1 MKFKKIMESSFMSNE
16 DVVVS
21 ILIPVY
27 NGARYIEKTI
37 RSLLAQTYSNYEIIF
52 IDDSSSD
59 DSLSILRQ
67 YEKENHRIKVHT
79 KPNGGNAVKSLMY
92 GLPLAS
98 GKYMFYSSQD
108 DLYSPDLLEKMVEKA
123 LSTGADAVIPEMIW
137 YNDTENTDERLV
149 GIKGNKNIVL
159 TGGEACGLSL
169 DWEIHGF
176 SLRNM
181 ELVRKIGYEDFAM
194 NSDEYITRKFY
205 LNCNKVVFSDGEFFY
220 RQDNSDA
227 ITKSLTVKTFEVAI
241 TNIKLL
247 ELLDEHKL
255 NNEFKY
261 YLLKSLRGVVGKFI
275 LLFSNCYKLGI
286 KDSFKAAKV
295 LYSGWAGVVSIIL
308 NKKLFT
314 FCVINFFNKKHL
326 LPSKLF
332 GTKK

>member
-1 MKFKKIMESSFMSNE
+1 MINKDI
-16 DVVVS
+16 VVS

-27 NGARYIEKTI
+27 NGAKYIEKTI
-37 RSLLAQTYSNYEIIF
+37 KSLLDQTYSNYEVIF

-59 DSLSILRQ
+59 ESLSILRQ
-67 YEKENHRIKVHT
+67 YEKEDSRIKVYT

-108 DLYSPDLLEKMVEKA
+108 DLYSSDLLEKMVEKA

-137 YNDTENTDERLV
+137 YNDTDNTDERLV

-159 TGGEACGLSL
+159 TGVEACGLSL

-181 ELVRKIGYEDFAM
+181 ELVRKIGYDDFAM

-205 LNCNKVVFSDGEFFY
+205 LSCNKVVFSDGEFFY
-220 RQDNSDA
+220 RQDNIDA
-227 ITKSLTVKTFEVAI
+227 ITKSLTVKTFEVSI

-247 ELLDEHKL
+247 NLLDEHNL

-261 YLLKSLRGVVGKFI
+261 YLLKSLRGIIGKYV
-275 LLFSNCYKLGI
+275 LLLSNCVKLGVKGSYKSASI
-286 KDSFKAAKV
+286 
-295 LYSGWAGVVSIIL
+295 LYRTTNKLVVIII
-308 NKKLFT
+308 NKKLFI

-326 LPSKLF
+326 LPSTLLEK
-332 GTKK
+332 